1 MKNMIT
7 MTRNASTIHPY
18 KVTLNKFGVT
28 ALILTGLSF
37 VACSSTPAPINPAPI
52 TPAPINPGA
61 GNNPSANTAPT
72 QDPIPNPN
80 PGSSPINMAAALRWS
95 DANTWKT
102 LGIAKPTS
110 GSSLSIPKGTTV
122 LLDQT
127 PPALGTLSI
136 DGALTFDRKDLELQA
151 RAIMVH
157 GGTLQIGTAL
167 KPFEQRARIT
177 LTGPDAADETANM
190 GMGAKFIAVMNGG
203 TLDLHG
209 APRGASWLKLG
220 ATANKGTKTITLER
234 APGWQVGDHLA
245 IASSDYDPKQA
256 EEAVI
261 SAISGASVTLETALK
276 TMHYGQL
283 QQFGAQTLDER
294 TEVALLDRNISIRGD
309 DLSTGGYGGHIMI
322 MDSSSA
328 FLGGVELTRMG
339 QQGKLRRY
347 PIHFHMQGD
356 AGQGS
361 YLKDSSI
368 HHAFN
373 RCVTVHG
380 TNKLEIKNNAAF
392 DTIGHCYFL
401 EDGAETGNT
410 FDGNLGFMTRNATT
424 GQALLPS
431 DKDFPGAATFWI
443 ENPANTYRNNV
454 AAGSEGVGF
463 WYALPEQ
470 PTGPSSPSKVPAN
483 ANIWPRRTP
492 LLEFSGN
499 VAHSN
504 GNTGLNVDNGPK
516 ADLSL
521 DVAYYKPLENPA
533 DTNSKSVNANF
544 KNFTAYKNRTRAAW
558 FRGYNHTLSGAI
570 LADNAI
576 GVTFASQESG
586 LEDSTV
592 IGETANLGSPQS
604 WEAKGVDGRSLPR
617 PWDDASGNGKTF
629 PIRGFEFYD
638 GTVHVK
644 RSTFHNFQP
653 SSLRQASALSY
664 LRFTAFDLSSKN
676 TAEAVSFTNAL
687 PTYLENAPEPDAANA
702 SNDLDDNA
710 DGYRSSV
717 FVDADGS
724 LAGIPGRSVVVSN
737 PFLIDD
743 TCQRMNGWN
752 ASVCSAKYARIQLE
766 NLDANPEVIAPVSL
780 TRQDGSRPVHRI
792 LGAPRTGAN
801 TVFQATTIRGKTI
814 SVGLNGMPAHTRLRI
829 GNAEVGAWVR
839 VNIPWTGEFYG
850 YKGYWINDQ
859 YNKMKAAT
867 SLAVLETG
875 DGTGYWLE
883 NGVLSLKLQVQAKD
897 ARDWDTVDLCHT
909 VECK

>member
-1 MKNMIT
+1 MKNMI
-7 MTRNASTIHPY
+7 MFTRSRFS
-18 KVTLNKFGVT
+18 LNHSKIKLAGLM
-28 ALILTGLSF
+28 LIGLS
-37 VACSSTPAPINPAPI
+37 VVSCSSTANVGAPTMTPPNATNSPI
-52 TPAPINPGA
+52 
-61 GNNPSANTAPT
+61 ANTNPT

-80 PGSSPINMAAALRWS
+80 PASSPINLASALKWS
-95 DANTWKT
+95 DVSTWKT
-102 LGIAKPTS
+102 FGIAKPTA
-110 GSSLSIPKGTTV
+110 GSSLTIPKGTTV
-122 LLDQT
+122 ILDET
-127 PPALGTLSI
+127 PPALGTLTI
-136 DGALTFDRKDLELQA
+136 DGALTFERKDLELSA

-157 GGTLQIGTAL
+157 GGTLQVGSAV

-177 LTGPDAADETANM
+177 LTGPDVGDETANM
-190 GMGAKFIAVMNGG
+190 GMGSKFIAVMNGG

-220 ATANKGTKTITLER
+220 ATANKGAKTITLER
-234 APGWQVGDHLA
+234 APGWKVGDRIA

-256 EEAVI
+256 EEFVI
-261 SAISGASVTLETALK
+261 SAISGASVTLETPLK

-283 QQFGAQTLDER
+283 QQFGTQILDER
-294 TEVALLDRNISIRGD
+294 AEVALLDRNITIRGD

-322 MDSSSA
+322 MDTGSA
-328 FLGGVELTRMG
+328 FVGGVELARMG

-356 AGQGS
+356 AGNGS

-380 TNKLEIKNNAAF
+380 TNKLEVKNNAAF

-410 FDGNLGFMTRNATT
+410 FDGNLGFMTRKAADKT
-424 GQALLPS
+424 GLLPT
-431 DKDFPGAATFWI
+431 DEGFPGAATFWI
-443 ENPANTYRNNV
+443 SNPANTYRNNI

-463 WYALPEQ
+463 WYGLPEQ
-470 PTGPSSPSKVPAN
+470 PTGPSSPSKIAAN

-504 GNTGLNVDNGPK
+504 DNTGLNVDNGPK
-516 ADLSL
+516 ADLS
-521 DVAYYKPLENPA
+521 DEVAYYKPLENPA
-533 DTNSKSVNANF
+533 DAKSKSVNANF
-544 KNFTAYKNRTRAAW
+544 RNFTAYKNRTRAAW

-592 IGETANLGSPQS
+592 IGESSNVGSPQS
-604 WEAKGVDGRSLPR
+604 WEAKGADGRSLPR
-617 PWDDASGNGKTF
+617 PWDDAGGNGKTF

-644 RSTFHNFQP
+644 RTSFHNFQP
-653 SSLRQASALSY
+653 SALRHASALSY
-664 LRFTAFDLSSKN
+664 LRFTAFDLSSRN

-702 SNDLDDNA
+702 TNDKDDNA

-717 FVDADGS
+717 FLDGDGS
-724 LAGIPGRSVVVSN
+724 VTGVVGRSVVVNN
-737 PFLIDD
+737 PFLIDE

-752 ASVCSAKYARIQLE
+752 ASICKAKYTRIQLE
-766 NLDANPEVIAPVSL
+766 NLDASPQVIAPVTF
-780 TRQDGSRPVHRI
+780 TREDGSKPSHRI
-792 LGAPRTGAN
+792 LGAPRAGAN
-801 TVFQATTIRGKTI
+801 TVFQATTIQGKTV
-814 SVGLNGMPAHTRLRI
+814 SVALTGAMPSHTRLRI
-829 GNAEVGAWVR
+829 SNAEAGVWVR
-839 VNIPWTGEFYG
+839 VNLPWSGAFYG
-850 YKGYWINDQ
+850 YKGYWINDK
-859 YNKMKAAT
+859 YNRMKAAS
-867 SLAVLETG
+867 SLNDLETS

-883 NGVLSLKLQVQAKD
+883 NGVLSLKLQVAAKD
-897 ARDWDTVDLCHT
+897 GRDWDTVDLCHSL
-909 VECK
+909 ECK

>member
-1 MKNMIT
+1 MKNVNHMSRT
-7 MTRNASTIHPY
+7 PSAFNPSMLQLA
-18 KVTLNKFGVT
+18 G
-28 ALILTGLSF
+28 LILTGLSF
-37 VACSSTPAPINPAPI
+37 MACSSTPSITAP
-52 TPAPINPGA
+52 GV
-61 GNNPSANTAPT
+61 GNGTSANTNAT

-80 PGSSPINMAAALRWS
+80 PGSSPINMTAALKWS
-95 DANTWKT
+95 DANTWKS
-102 LGIAKPTS
+102 LGLAKPTA
-110 GSSLSIPKGTTV
+110 GSSVSIPKGKTV
-122 LLDQT
+122 LLDET
-127 PPALGTLSI
+127 PPALGILTI
-136 DGALTFDRKDLELQA
+136 DGALTFERKNLELSA
-151 RAIMVH
+151 KAIMVH
-157 GGTLQIGTAL
+157 GGTLQIGSAL

-177 LTGPDAADETANM
+177 LTGADANDETANM
-190 GMGAKFIAVMNGG
+190 GMGSKFIAVMNGG

-209 APRGASWLKLG
+209 ASRGASWIKLG
-220 ATANKGTKTITLER
+220 ATAAKGTQSITLER

-261 SAISGASVTLETALK
+261 GAISSATVTLKTALK

-283 QQFGAQTLDER
+283 QQFGTRTLDER
-294 TEVALLDRNISIRGD
+294 AEVALLDRNITIRGD
-309 DLSTGGYGGHIMI
+309 DASSTGGYGGHIMV
-322 MDSSSA
+322 MDTSSA
-328 FLGGVELTRMG
+328 FVGGVELERMG
-339 QQGKLRRY
+339 QKAKLRRY
-347 PIHFHMQGD
+347 PIHFHMQGE
-356 AGQGS
+356 AGKGS

-410 FDGNLGFMTRNATT
+410 FEGNLGFMTRNAAT

-431 DKDFPGAATFWI
+431 DTGFPGAATFWI

-454 AAGSEGVGF
+454 AAGSDGVGF

-470 PTGPSSPSKVPAN
+470 PTGPSSPSKIAAN

-516 ADLSL
+516 ADLSEE
-521 DVAYYKPLENPA
+521 VTYYKPLENPK
-533 DTNSKSVNANF
+533 DPNSKSVNANF

-576 GVTFASQESG
+576 GSTFASQESG

-592 IGETANLGSPQS
+592 IGESTNLGSPQS
-604 WEAKGVDGRSLPR
+604 WETKGADGRSLPR

-644 RSTFHNFQP
+644 RTAFYNFQP
-653 SSLRQASALSY
+653 SALRQASALSY
-664 LRFTAFDLSSKN
+664 LRFTAFDLSSQN
-676 TAEAVSFTNAL
+676 TAVAVTFTNAL
-687 PTYLENAPEPDAANA
+687 PTYLENAPEPAATNA
-702 SNDLDDNA
+702 TSDLDDNA

-717 FVDADGS
+717 FLDGDGS

-737 PFLIDD
+737 PFLIDE

-752 ASVCSAKYARIQLE
+752 ASVCTAKYARIQLE
-766 NLDANPEVIAPVSL
+766 NLDAAPQVIAPVTL
-780 TRQDGSRPVHRI
+780 TREDGSWPTHRI
-792 LGAPRTGAN
+792 LGAPQGGAN
-801 TVFQATTIRGKTI
+801 TVFQASTIQGRTI
-814 SVGLNGMPAHTRLRI
+814 SIGLNGAMPAHTRLRLSE
-829 GNAEVGAWVR
+829 GKAGTWVR
-839 VNIPWTGEFYG
+839 INLPWTGAFFG
-850 YKGYWINDQ
+850 YKGYYINDQ

-867 SLAVLETG
+867 SLAALETG

-883 NGVLSLKLQVQAKD
+883 NGVLNLKLQVQAKD

-909 VECK
+909 AECK

>member
-1 MKNMIT
+1 MKNVNHMSRTPSSLEPKLIQL
-7 MTRNASTIHPY
+7 A
-18 KVTLNKFGVT
+18 
-28 ALILTGLSF
+28 ALMLTGLSF
-37 VACSSTPAPINPAPI
+37 MACSSTPTI
-52 TPAPINPGA
+52 TPPGI
-61 GNNPSANTAPT
+61 GTGGTGSTGTNTNAT

-80 PGSSPINMAAALRWS
+80 PGSSPINLTAALKWS

-102 LGIAKPTS
+102 LGIAKPTA

-122 LLDQT
+122 LLDES
-127 PPALGTLSI
+127 PAALGVLTI
-136 DGALTFDRKDLELQA
+136 DGALSFERKNLELSA

-157 GGTLQIGTAL
+157 GGTLQIGSAL
-167 KPFEQRARIT
+167 KPFEQRAQIT
-177 LTGPDAADETANM
+177 LTGPDANDETANM
-190 GMGAKFIAVMNGG
+190 GMGSKFIVVMNGG

-209 APRGASWLKLG
+209 SSRGASWVKLG
-220 ATANKGTKTITLER
+220 ATAAKGATSITLER
-234 APGWQVGDHLA
+234 APGWQVGDRLA

-261 SAISGASVTLETALK
+261 SAISGTTVTLKTALK

-283 QQFGAQTLDER
+283 QQFGAQVLDER
-294 TEVALLDRNISIRGD
+294 AEVALLDRNITIRGD
-309 DLSTGGYGGHIMI
+309 DLSTSGYGGHIMV
-322 MDSSSA
+322 MDTSSA
-328 FLGGVELTRMG
+328 FVGGVELERMG
-339 QQGKLRRY
+339 QKAKLRRY
-347 PIHFHMQGD
+347 PIHFHMQGE
-356 AGQGS
+356 AGNGS

-410 FDGNLGFMTRNATT
+410 FQGNLGFMTRNAAT

-431 DKDFPGAATFWI
+431 DTGFPGAATFWI

-470 PTGPSSPSKVPAN
+470 PTGPSSPSKIAAN
-483 ANIWPRRTP
+483 ANVWPRRTP

-504 GNTGLNVDNGPK
+504 NNTGLNVDNGPK

-521 DVAYYKPLENPA
+521 DVTYYKPLENPA
-533 DTNSKSVNANF
+533 DATSKSVNANF

-576 GVTFASQESG
+576 AATFASQLSG

-592 IGETANLGSPQS
+592 IGESSNLGSPQS
-604 WEAKGVDGRSLPR
+604 WEAKGADGRSLPR
-617 PWDDASGNGKTF
+617 PWDDASGNGKSF

-644 RSTFHNFQP
+644 RTAFYNFQP
-653 SSLRQASALSY
+653 SAVRQASALSY
-664 LRFTAFDLSSKN
+664 LRFTAFDLSSQN
-676 TAEAVSFTNAL
+676 TAEAVTFTNAL
-687 PTYLENAPEPDAANA
+687 PTYLENAPEPAATNA
-702 SNDLDDNA
+702 TSDQDDNA

-717 FVDADGS
+717 FLDSDGS
-724 LAGIPGRSVVVSN
+724 LAGIPGRSVVVNN
-737 PFLIDD
+737 PFLLDE

-752 ASVCSAKYARIQLE
+752 ASVCKAKYARIQLE
-766 NLDANPEVIAPVSL
+766 NLDAAPQVIAPVTL
-780 TRQDGSRPVHRI
+780 TREDGSKPTHRI
-792 LGAPRTGAN
+792 LGAPRDGAN
-801 TVFQATTIRGKTI
+801 STFQASTIQGRTI
-814 SVGLNGMPAHTRLRI
+814 SVGLNGAMPAHTRLRLSE
-829 GNAEVGAWVR
+829 GKAGEWVR
-839 VNIPWTGEFYG
+839 VNLPWSGEFFG

-859 YNKMKAAT
+859 YNKMKVAT
-867 SLAVLETG
+867 SLASLEAG
-875 DGTGYWLE
+875 DGTSYWLE

-897 ARDWDTVDLCHT
+897 ARDWDTVDLCQT
-909 VECK
+909 AECK

>member
-37 VACSSTPAPINPAPI
+37 VACSSTPAPIN
-52 TPAPINPGA
+52 PAPINPGA

-780 TRQDGSRPVHRI
+780 TREDGSRPVHRI

-867 SLAVLETG
+867 SLAALETG

-883 NGVLSLKLQVQAKD
+883 NGVLALKLQVQAKD

>member
-1 MKNMIT
+1 MKNMNR
-7 MTRNASTIHPY
+7 MSR
-18 KVTLNKFGVT
+18 TLS
-28 ALILTGLSF
+28 ALNPKMIPLAGLLLTGLSF
-37 VACSSTPAPINPAPI
+37 MACSSTPTIS
-52 TPAPINPGA
+52 TPGV
-61 GNNPSANTAPT
+61 GNGTGANTNAT

-80 PGSSPINMAAALRWS
+80 PGSSPINIAAALKWS

-102 LGIAKPTS
+102 LGLAKPTA
-110 GSSLSIPKGTTV
+110 GSSISIPKGKTV
-122 LLDQT
+122 LLDET
-127 PPALGTLSI
+127 PPALGILTI
-136 DGALTFDRKDLELQA
+136 DGALTFERKDLELSA
-151 RAIMVH
+151 RAIMIH
-157 GGTLQIGTAL
+157 GGTLQIGSAL

-177 LTGPDAADETANM
+177 LIGPDAGDETANM
-190 GMGAKFIAVMNGG
+190 GMGAKFLAVMEGG

-209 APRGASWLKLG
+209 ASRGASWIKLG
-220 ATANKGTKTITLER
+220 ATAAKGATTITLER
-234 APGWQVGDHLA
+234 APGWRIGDRLA

-261 SAISGASVTLETALK
+261 TAISGATVTLKTALK

-283 QQFGAQTLDER
+283 QTFGARTLDER
-294 TEVALLDRNISIRGD
+294 AEVALLDRNVSIRGD
-309 DLSTGGYGGHIMI
+309 ETSSGSGYGGHIMV
-322 MDSSSA
+322 MDTSSA
-328 FLGGVELTRMG
+328 FVGGVELERMG
-339 QQGKLRRY
+339 QKAKLRRY
-347 PIHFHMQGD
+347 PIHFHMQGE
-356 AGQGS
+356 AGKGS

-380 TNKLEIKNNAAF
+380 TNTLEIKNNAAF

-410 FDGNLGFMTRNATT
+410 FDGNLGFLTRNAAT

-431 DKDFPGAATFWI
+431 DTGFPGAATFWI

-470 PTGPSSPSKVPAN
+470 PTGPSSPSKTIAN

-492 LLEFSGN
+492 LLGFSGN

-521 DVAYYKPLENPA
+521 DVTYYKPLENPA
-533 DTNSKSVNANF
+533 DANSKSVNANF

-576 GVTFASQESG
+576 GSTFASQASG

-592 IGETANLGSPQS
+592 IGESSNLGSPQP
-604 WEAKGVDGRSLPR
+604 WETKGTDGRSLPR
-617 PWDDASGNGKTF
+617 PWDDAGGNGKTF

-644 RSTFHNFQP
+644 RTAFYNFQP
-653 SSLRQASALSY
+653 SALRQASALSY
-664 LRFTAFDLSSKN
+664 LRFTAFDLSSQN
-676 TAEAVSFTNAL
+676 TAEAVTFTNAL
-687 PTYLENAPEPDAANA
+687 PIYLENAPEPAATNA
-702 SNDLDDNA
+702 TSDLDDNA

-717 FVDADGS
+717 FLDADGS

-743 TCQRMNGWN
+743 SVCQRMNGWN
-752 ASVCSAKYARIQLE
+752 SSVCNTKYVRIQLE
-766 NLDANPEVIAPVSL
+766 NLDPAPQVIAPITL
-780 TRQDGSRPVHRI
+780 TREDGARPTHRI
-792 LGAPRTGAN
+792 LGAPHDGAN
-801 TVFQATTIRGKTI
+801 STFQASTIQGRSI
-814 SVGLNGMPAHTRLRI
+814 SVALNGAMPTHSRLRLSE
-829 GNAEVGAWVR
+829 GKAGAWVR
-839 VNIPWTGEFYG
+839 VNLPWNGEFYG

-859 YNKMKAAT
+859 YNKMKTAT
-867 SLAVLETG
+867 SLAALEIG

-883 NGVLSLKLQVQAKD
+883 NGVLNLKLQVQDKD
-897 ARDWDTVDLCHT
+897 SRDWDTVDLCHT
-909 VECK
+909 AECK

>member
-1 MKNMIT
+1 MKNMNYMSRT
-7 MTRNASTIHPY
+7 PSAFHPSMI
-18 KVTLNKFGVT
+18 KLAGLV
-28 ALILTGLSF
+28 LTGLSF
-37 VACSSTPAPINPAPI
+37 MACSSTPTI
-52 TPAPINPGA
+52 TTPGA
-61 GNNPSANTAPT
+61 GNNAGANTNPT

-80 PGSSPINMAAALRWS
+80 PASSPINMATAMRWS

-102 LGIAKPTS
+102 LGQAKPLA
-110 GSSLSIPKGTTV
+110 GSSLSIPRGKTIV
-122 LLDQT
+122 LDET
-127 PPALGTLSI
+127 PPALGIITI
-136 DGALTFDRKDLELQA
+136 DGALTFDRKDLELSA
-151 RAIMVH
+151 RAIMLH
-157 GGTLQIGTAL
+157 GGTLQIGSAL

-177 LTGPDAADETANM
+177 LVGPDANDETANM
-190 GMGAKFIAVMNGG
+190 GMGAKFIAVMDGG

-209 APRGASWLKLG
+209 ASRGASWLKLG
-220 ATANKGTKTITLER
+220 ATANKGAKTITLER
-234 APGWQVGDHLA
+234 APGWKVGDTIA
-245 IASSDYDPKQA
+245 IASSDFDPNQA

-261 SAISGASVTLETALK
+261 SAISGPTVTLASALK

-283 QQFGAQTLDER
+283 QTFGSTTLDER
-294 TEVALLDRNISIRGD
+294 AEVALLDRNITVRGD
-309 DLSTGGYGGHIMI
+309 ETSSTSGYGGHIMV
-322 MDSSSA
+322 MDDSSA
-328 FLGGVELTRMG
+328 FVGGVELARMG
-339 QQGKLRRY
+339 QKAKLRRY
-347 PIHFHMQGD
+347 PIHFHMQGE
-356 AGQGS
+356 AGTGS

-380 TNKLEIKNNAAF
+380 TNHLEIKNNAAF

-401 EDGAETGNT
+401 EDGAETNNT
-410 FDGNLGFMTRNATT
+410 FEGNLGFMTRNAAP

-431 DKDFPGAATFWI
+431 DTGFPGAATFWI

-470 PTGPSSPSKVPAN
+470 PTGPSSPSKTIAN
-483 ANIWPRRTP
+483 VNIWPRRTP

-521 DVAYYKPLENPA
+521 DVTYYKPLLNPTDA
-533 DTNSKSVNANF
+533 NSKSVNAKF
-544 KNFTAYKNRTRAAW
+544 QTFTAFKNRTRGAW

-576 GVTFASQESG
+576 GSTFASQASG
-586 LEDSTV
+586 LENSTV
-592 IGETANLGSPQS
+592 IGESANLGSPQS
-604 WEAKGVDGRSLPR
+604 WETKGTDGRSLPR

-644 RSTFHNFQP
+644 QTAFYNFQP
-653 SSLRQASALSY
+653 STLRQASALSY
-664 LRFTAFDLSSKN
+664 LRFTAFDLSSQN
-676 TAEAVSFTNAL
+676 SAEAVTFSNAL
-687 PTYLENAPEPDAANA
+687 PTYLENAPEPAATNA
-702 SNDLDDNA
+702 TSDLDDNA

-717 FVDADGS
+717 FLDSDGS

-737 PFLIDD
+737 PFLIDQ

-752 ASVCSAKYARIQLE
+752 ASVCTAKYARVQLE
-766 NLDANPEVIAPVSL
+766 NLDATPQVIAPVTL
-780 TRQDGSRPVHRI
+780 TREDGSRPTHRI
-792 LGAPRTGAN
+792 LGAPHDGAN
-801 TVFQATTIRGKTI
+801 TVFQATTIQSRTI
-814 SVGLNGMPAHTRLRI
+814 SISLNGAMPAHTRLRLSE
-829 GNAEVGAWVR
+829 GKAGEWVR
-839 VNIPWTGEFYG
+839 LNLPWSGGFFG

-867 SLAVLETG
+867 SLTALETG

-883 NGVLSLKLQVQAKD
+883 NGVLNLKLQVQAKD
-897 ARDWDTVDLCHT
+897 ARDWDTVDLCHSA
-909 VECK
+909 ECK

>member
-1 MKNMIT
+1 MKNVIQ
-7 MTRNASTIHPY
+7 MTRKPATFNPTRINPNVLKLAG
-18 KVTLNKFGVT
+18 LM
-28 ALILTGLSF
+28 LTGLSF
-37 VACSSTPAPINPAPI
+37 VACSSTPTIG
-52 TPAPINPGA
+52 TPGV
-61 GNNPSANTAPT
+61 GNGISANTNPT

-80 PGSSPINMAAALRWS
+80 PGSSPINMASALKWS

-102 LGIAKPTS
+102 LGMAKPTA
-110 GSSLSIPKGTTV
+110 GSNVSIPKGTTV
-122 LLDQT
+122 LLDET
-127 PPALGTLSI
+127 PPALGTLTI
-136 DGALTFDRKDLELQA
+136 DGALSFDRKDLELSA

-157 GGTLQIGTAL
+157 GGTLQVGSAI

-177 LTGPDAADETANM
+177 LTGPDAGDETANM
-190 GMGAKFIAVMNGG
+190 GMGSKFIAVMNSG

-209 APRGASWLKLG
+209 ASRGASWIKLG
-220 ATANKGTKTITLER
+220 ATAEKGSKSITLER
-234 APGWQVGDHLA
+234 APGWQVGDRLA

-261 SAISGASVTLETALK
+261 TAISGATVTLETALK

-283 QQFGAQTLDER
+283 QQFGAQVLDER
-294 TEVALLDRNISIRGD
+294 AEVALLDRNITIRGD
-309 DLSTGGYGGHIMI
+309 DLSSGGYGGHIMV

-328 FLGGVELTRMG
+328 FVGGVELNRMG

-356 AGQGS
+356 AGKGS

-410 FDGNLGFMTRNATT
+410 FDGNLGFLTRNADKA
-424 GQALLPS
+424 QALLPT
-431 DKDFPGAATFWI
+431 DTGFPGASTFWI
-443 ENPANTYRNNV
+443 TNPANTYRNNI

-463 WYALPEQ
+463 WYGLPEQ
-470 PTGPSSPSKVPAN
+470 PTGPSSPSKIAAN

-504 GNTGLNVDNGPK
+504 NNTGLNVDNGPK
-516 ADLSL
+516 ADLTM
-521 DVAYYKPLENPA
+521 DVTYYKPLENPA
-533 DTNSKSVNANF
+533 DANSKSVNANF
-544 KNFTAYKNRTRAAW
+544 KTFTAYKNRTRAAW

-576 GVTFASQESG
+576 AATFASQASG
-586 LEDSTV
+586 LEDATV
-592 IGETANLGSPQS
+592 IGESANLGSPQP
-604 WEAKGVDGRSLPR
+604 WETKGADGRSLPR
-617 PWDDASGNGKTF
+617 PWDDASGNGKSF

-644 RSTFHNFQP
+644 RTAFYNFQP
-653 SSLRQASALSY
+653 SALRQASALSY
-664 LRFTAFDLSSKN
+664 LRFTAFDLSSQN
-676 TAEAVSFTNAL
+676 TAEAVTFTNAL
-687 PTYLENAPEPDAANA
+687 PTYLENAPEPAATNA
-702 SNDLDDNA
+702 TSDQDDNA

-717 FVDADGS
+717 FLDGDGS
-724 LAGIPGRSVVVSN
+724 LAGIPGRSVVVNN

-752 ASVCSAKYARIQLE
+752 ASVCTAKYVRIQLE
-766 NLDANPEVIAPVSL
+766 NLDAAPQVIAPVTL
-780 TRQDGSRPVHRI
+780 TREDGAKPSHRI
-792 LGAPRTGAN
+792 LGAPRDGAN
-801 TVFQATTIRGKTI
+801 TVFQASTIQGRTVG
-814 SVGLNGMPAHTRLRI
+814 VGLNGAMPARTRLRLSD
-829 GNAEVGAWVR
+829 GKAGEWVR
-839 VNIPWTGEFYG
+839 INLPWTGEFFG
-850 YKGYWINDQ
+850 YKGYWINDK
-859 YNKMKAAT
+859 YNRMKAAT
-867 SLAVLETG
+867 SLADLEAG
-875 DGTGYWLE
+875 DGTAYWLE
-883 NGVLSLKLQVQAKD
+883 NGVLNLKLQVQAKD
-897 ARDWDTVDLCHT
+897 ARNWDTVDLCHSA
-909 VECK
+909 ECK